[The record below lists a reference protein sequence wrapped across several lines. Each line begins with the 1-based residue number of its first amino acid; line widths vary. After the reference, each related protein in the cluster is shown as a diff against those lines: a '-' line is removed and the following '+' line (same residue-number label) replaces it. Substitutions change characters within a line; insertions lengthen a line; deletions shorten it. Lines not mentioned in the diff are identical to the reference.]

1 MTEQLRRTL
10 SLRDLIFIVV
20 GTVIGSG
27 IFLTPGGVVRAAG
40 SGGMALLAWTIGGIL
55 SLLGALTFAELGASR
70 PQSGGMYVYLRDAFG
85 PLLAFLF
92 GWTMFLVIG
101 SGSLATL
108 GAAFPRYLSVFV
120 PLSPAAAKIIS
131 LLVIVGVS
139 ALNIRGTRQSA
150 DVQGVA
156 TAIKAG
162 VLVILA
168 TMLVALSDGGVAA
181 AAASGAAGATTA
193 TGSGSAVARDWWP
206 ETFTFGSVTGMVTG
220 MIGVLWAYEG
230 WQYVTFSAG
239 ETLDPQRTFGRGIV
253 VGTMILIAVYV
264 FANVGYFAAL
274 GIDGVAASDRVA
286 SDAATSVL
294 GPWAGRALAAV
305 ILVSIFS
312 AANGLTLT
320 LPRLFFA
327 MAQDRLFF
335 ARLAHVHPRFGTP
348 AAAIVGTALW
358 SGVLVLSGTFEQ
370 LLTYVVFMSWLW
382 FALAALAI
390 FAYRR
395 REPDAPRPFRTPGY
409 PLTPVL
415 FVVAALGIVVNT
427 VFAQPVQSLI
437 GLGITVAG
445 LAAYAWWS
453 RKATTTV
460 VSSESRVASRD

>member
-1 MTEQLRRTL
+1 MTDQLRRTL
-10 SLRDLIFIVV
+10 SLRDLVFIVV

-108 GAAFPRYLSVFV
+108 GAAFPRYLSVFM
-120 PLSPAAAKIIS
+120 PLSPTGAKIVS
-131 LLVIVGVS
+131 LLVIVAVS

-150 DVQGVA
+150 DVQGIA

-162 VLVILA
+162 VLVLLSALLI
-168 TMLVALSDGGVAA
+168 ALSDGGVTAT
-181 AAASGAAGATTA
+181 ATTEAA
-193 TGSGSAVARDWWP
+193 TGTAVTRPWWP
-206 ETFTFGSVTGMVTG
+206 ETFSFATVTGMVTG

-239 ETLDPQRTFGRGIV
+239 ETVDPQRTFGRGIV
-253 VGTMILIAVYV
+253 IGTMILIAIYV

-286 SDAATSVL
+286 SDAATEVL

-312 AANGLTLT
+312 AANGMMLT

-327 MAQDRLFF
+327 MAQDGLFF
-335 ARLAHVHPRFGTP
+335 SRLARVHPRFGTP

-358 SGVLVLSGTFEQ
+358 GAVLVLSGTFEQ
-370 LLTYVVFMSWLW
+370 LLTYVVFMSWVW

-409 PLTPVL
+409 PVTPVL
-415 FVVAALGIVVNT
+415 FVLAALGIVVNT

-437 GLGITVAG
+437 GLGITLAGVAG
-445 LAAYAWWS
+445 YAWW
-453 RKATTTV
+453 RRTARTT
-460 VSSESRVASRD
+460 S

>member
-1 MTEQLRRTL
+1 MIDQLRRTL
-10 SLRDLIFIVV
+10 SFRDLVVIVV

-40 SGGMALLAWTIGGIL
+40 SGGTALLAWTIGGIL

-70 PQSGGMYVYLRDAFG
+70 PHSGGIYVYLRDAFG
-85 PLLAFLF
+85 RLPAFLF

-108 GAAFPRYLSVFV
+108 AAAFPRYLAVFV
-120 PLSPAAAKIIS
+120 PLSPAAAKIVS
-131 LLVIVGVS
+131 LLVIVAVS

-150 DVQGVA
+150 DVQGFA

-162 VLVILA
+162 VLVLLA
-168 TMLVALSDGGVAA
+168 ALLIALGDGGAEVPALA
-181 AAASGAAGATTA
+181 GAAPD
-193 TGSGSAVARDWWP
+193 AVTRPWWP
-206 ETFTFGSVTGMVTG
+206 EAFSFATLTGMVTG

-253 VGTMILIAVYV
+253 VGTVILIAIYV
-264 FANVGYFAAL
+264 LANVGYFAAL
-274 GIDGVAASDRVA
+274 GIDGVAASSRVA
-286 SDAATSVL
+286 SDAATAVL

-327 MAQDRLFF
+327 MAQDGLFF
-335 ARLAHVHPRFGTP
+335 ARLARVHSRFGTP

-358 SGVLVLSGTFEQ
+358 SAVLVLSGTFEQ

-415 FVVAALGIVVNT
+415 FVLAALGIVVNT

-437 GLGITVAG
+437 GLGITIAG
-445 LAAYAWWS
+445 VVAYAWWARS
-453 RKATTTV
+453 ARAP
-460 VSSESRVASRD
+460 ER

>member
-10 SLRDLIFIVV
+10 SLRDLIFIVI

-27 IFLTPGGVVRAAG
+27 IFLTPGAVVRSAG
-40 SGGMALLAWTIGGIL
+40 SGGMALVVWTVGGVL
-55 SLLGALTFAELGASR
+55 SLLGALTFAELGAAK
-70 PQSGGMYVYLRDAFG
+70 PDSGGLYVYLKDAFG
-85 PLLAFLF
+85 PPLAFLY

-120 PLSPAAAKIIS
+120 PLSPVGAKVVAILMIF
-131 LLVIVGVS
+131 VVAG
-139 ALNIRGTRQSA
+139 LNIRGTRQSA

-162 VLVILA
+162 VIVVLSALLLVLPHSPSR
-168 TMLVALSDGGVAA
+168 TGV
-181 AAASGAAGATTA
+181 
-193 TGSGSAVARDWWP
+193 WWP
-206 ETFTFGSVTGMVTG
+206 DHFSLSTLTGAVTG

-239 ETLDPQRTFGRGIV
+239 ETVDPQKSFARGIV
-253 VGTMILIAVYV
+253 IGTVALIGIYV
-264 FANVGYFAAL
+264 FANVGYFVAL
-274 GIDGVAASDRVA
+274 GVDGVASSNRVA
-286 SDAATSVL
+286 SDAASVAL
-294 GPWAGRALAAV
+294 GPWAAKVLAVV

-312 AANGLTLT
+312 ASNGLTLT

-327 MAQDRLFF
+327 MARDRLFF
-335 ARLAHVHPRFGTP
+335 ARLAQVHPKFGTP
-348 AAAIVGTALW
+348 AIAIVVTAIW
-358 SGVLVLSGTFEQ
+358 SAVLVLSGSFEQ

-409 PLTPVL
+409 PLTPIL
-415 FVVAALGIVVNT
+415 FVLAAMVIVINT
-427 VFAQPVQSLI
+427 VVAQPVQALV
-437 GLGITVAG
+437 GLG
-445 LAAYAWWS
+445 LALVGVPAYFWWRPRRTS
-453 RKATTTV
+453 GVT
-460 VSSESRVASRD
+460 